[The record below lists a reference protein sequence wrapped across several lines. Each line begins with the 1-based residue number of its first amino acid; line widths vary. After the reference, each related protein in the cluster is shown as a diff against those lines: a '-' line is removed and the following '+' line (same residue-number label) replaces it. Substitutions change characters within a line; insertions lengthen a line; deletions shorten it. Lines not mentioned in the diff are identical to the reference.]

1 VQGTGRPPILSPAVL
16 LILCLAGL
24 LAFELWRSYR
34 VAREDAERSVQNLTQ
49 LLAEQTARTLQ
60 SVDLTLQDIVTDI
73 ENDPAI
79 SDNDA
84 AFRARLTTR
93 LREMPYVRALFVIGA
108 DGFIIHDTDYPSTPH
123 VSLADR
129 AYFSAHRDNPSLGL
143 YVGHPLRSR
152 SVDVWFIGLS
162 RRIEKPGSGFSGV
175 AVAAVE
181 PLYFE
186 NFYRRMLV
194 GDGTIALFLDDD
206 ATLLARAPRN
216 DDVMGKSFASADL
229 FQSLRSS
236 RQGFIWSASPID
248 GVRRLAGFQLLDGF
262 PVVTLVTLNQSD
274 LMRSWRSH
282 AVALGVGAMI
292 LMVLLLAFEWLSRR
306 YRRREDYARKR
317 LEEATR
323 LETVGRLAA
332 WVAHDIGNVTRI
344 VRSAVLLLRPMTA
357 DKPEAARLLDEID
370 LSLTSGRE
378 LVNQLLAYS
387 DRREMRPQRAD
398 VGTLVMSLLPVL
410 RRAAGPN
417 IEIKFEQDGT
427 NNVCLIDPV
436 QFQAAMV
443 NLVLNSRDAMPAGG
457 MITIGMRIIDSDTD
471 GRWTQIN
478 VHDDGQGMSQGV
490 LAQAFEPFFTTKSPD
505 KGSGLGLGQVLDFV
519 NRSGGQVVASST
531 EGVGTTM
538 SMRFPGNDTCEKEST
553 SAL

>member
-1 VQGTGRPPILSPAVL
+1 
-16 LILCLAGL
+16 
-24 LAFELWRSYR
+24 
-34 VAREDAERSVQNLTQ
+34 
-49 LLAEQTARTLQ
+49 
-60 SVDLTLQDIVTDI
+60 
-73 ENDPAI
+73 
-79 SDNDA
+79 
-84 AFRARLTTR
+84 
-93 LREMPYVRALFVIGA
+93 
-108 DGFIIHDTDYPSTPH
+108 
-123 VSLADR
+123 
-129 AYFSAHRDNPSLGL
+129 
-143 YVGHPLRSR
+143 
-152 SVDVWFIGLS
+152 
-162 RRIEKPGSGFSGV
+162 
-175 AVAAVE
+175 
-181 PLYFE
+181 
-186 NFYRRMLV
+186 
-194 GDGTIALFLDDD
+194 
-206 ATLLARAPRN
+206 
-216 DDVMGKSFASADL
+216 
-229 FQSLRSS
+229 
-236 RQGFIWSASPID
+236 
-248 GVRRLAGFQLLDGF
+248 
-262 PVVTLVTLNQSD
+262 
-274 LMRSWRSH
+274 
-282 AVALGVGAMI
+282 
-292 LMVLLLAFEWLSRR
+292 
-306 YRRREDYARKR
+306 
-317 LEEATR
+317 
-323 LETVGRLAA
+323 
-332 WVAHDIGNVTRI
+332 
-344 VRSAVLLLRPMTA
+344 MTA